1 MSFNHLLN
9 INLKQANKAAM
20 LDDLSS
26 VANKAKESLTD
37 DLDEKALSHAIYDIR
52 QKAVVVVLNL
62 AENILDSDL
71 DDDETPTERL
81 EALVSEF
88 VDSDDDLI
96 MSALYAN
103 MQDVMVSLGVAE
115 SIAEEALYSDDPQLQ
130 DEAIETM
137 ADLVN
142 SNVPDDEDF
151 DEWQKEFIYAEP
163 DEFASDDEAE
173 QLDSV
178 QDSAEPN
185 RAFDKRKAMV
195 GKTTTKTTKR
205 GTIIYKGVKAIR
217 NGKLAVVNK
226 RVGGDYRPTL
236 KQRAAMKRLAKFAK
250 TKKAIEKRV
259 KAFKLGR
266 KMGLHSK

>member
-178 QDSAEPN
+178 QPN

-205 GTIIYKGVKAIR
+205 GKIIYKGVKAIR

-226 RVGGDYRPTL
+226 RVGGNYQPTS

-250 TKKAIEKRV
+250 TKKAITKRV
-259 KAFKLGR
+259 KSFKLGR
-266 KMGLHSK
+266 KMGVHSK